1 VRSLSRVV
9 DKTEASQTLALTA
22 LAKKL
27 YSEGVDVVTLTAGE
41 PDFPTPFHVKEAAKQ
56 AIEDNKTTYT
66 QNAGILELR
75 KAIAEKFRKDNNL
88 TFGPDQILVSNGAKH
103 SLYNTLK
110 AICNEGDEV
119 IIPAPYWVSYPQ
131 MVALVDS
138 VPVVVPTSEDT
149 EFKLTADA
157 LRDAITD
164 KTKALLFCTPS
175 NPTGAVYSREELE
188 KLAEVIAEHEIYVI
202 ADEIYEKVIYDGVQH
217 FSIGSVP
224 AVKDLV
230 VTVNG
235 FSKAYSMTGWR
246 IGFLGA
252 GQDIVT
258 NAEKVQGQVTSN
270 ASSISQYAALAALAG
285 PEDELRSMAAEF
297 RRRRDFIHGNV
308 TSIRGISCIKPKGAF
323 YVFPNVSS
331 YYGATFNGK
340 KMESGDDI
348 AKFLLDEERVV
359 VVPGSGFGA
368 MDHVRIS
375 YACSMSEL
383 EKAAERLTRGFKK
396 LE

>member
-1 VRSLSRVV
+1 MKSLSRVV

-27 YSEGVDVVTLTAGE
+27 YAEGVDVVTLTAGE
-41 PDFPTPFHVKEAAKQ
+41 PDFPTPFHVKEAAKK
-56 AIEDNKTTYT
+56 AIENNRTTYT
-66 QNAGILELR
+66 QNAGIPELR
-75 KAIAEKFRKDNNL
+75 KAIAEKFQKDNNL
-88 TFGPDQILVSNGAKH
+88 FFSPDQILVSNGAKH

-110 AICNEGDEV
+110 AICNDGDEV

-131 MVALVDS
+131 MVALVDAI
-138 VPVVVPTSEDT
+138 PVVVPTREEN
-149 EFKLTADA
+149 EFKLTPDE
-157 LRDAITD
+157 LGEAITN

-175 NPTGAVYSREELE
+175 NPTGSVYSRKELE
-188 KLAEVIAEHEIYVI
+188 DLAKVVAEHEIYVV
-202 ADEIYEKVIYDGVQH
+202 ADEIYEKVIYDGAEH

-224 AVKDLV
+224 AIRDFVI
-230 VTVNG
+230 TVNG

-252 GQDIVT
+252 RQGIVT

-297 RRRRDFIHGNV
+297 RRRRDFIHGEV
-308 TSIRGISCIKPKGAF
+308 TSIEGISCIKPKGAF
-323 YVFPNVSS
+323 YIFPNVSA
-331 YYGATFNGK
+331 YYGRTFKGK
-340 KMESGDDI
+340 KIESGDDI
-348 AKFLLDEERVV
+348 AQFLLDEERVV

-383 EKAAERLTRGFKK
+383 ERAAERLNRGFKK
-396 LE
+396 LF

>member
-1 VRSLSRVV
+1 MKSLSRVV
-9 DKTEASQTLALTA
+9 EKTEASQTLALTA
-22 LAKKL
+22 LAKKMHD
-27 YSEGVDVVTLTAGE
+27 EGVDVVTLTAGE
-41 PDFPTPFHVKEAAKQ
+41 PDFPTPFHVKEAAKK

-66 QNAGILELR
+66 ANAGIPELR
-75 KAIAEKFRKDNNL
+75 SAIAEKFRKDNNL
-88 TFGPDQILVSNGAKH
+88 HFSPGQILVSNGAKH

-119 IIPAPYWVSYPQ
+119 IIPSPYWVSYPQ
-131 MVALVDS
+131 MVSLVGA
-138 VPVVVPTSEDT
+138 VPVVVSTT
-149 EFKLTADA
+149 EENAFRLTAGD
-157 LRDAITD
+157 LRNSITK

-175 NPTGAVYSREELE
+175 NPTGSVYSREDLE
-188 KLAEVIAEHEIYVI
+188 ALGEVIAEHEIYVV
-202 ADEIYEKVIYDGVQH
+202 ADEIYEKVIYDDAKH
-217 FSIGSVP
+217 FSIGSIP
-224 AVKDLV
+224 ALSDFV

-252 GQDIVT
+252 RQDIVS

-297 RRRRDFIHGNV
+297 RRRRDFIHGQV
-308 TSIRGISCIKPKGAF
+308 MSIPGISCIKPKGAF
-323 YVFPNVSS
+323 YVFPNVSA
-331 YYGATFNGK
+331 YYGKVFNGR

-348 AKFLLDEERVV
+348 ARFLLDEERVV

-368 MDHVRIS
+368 KDHVRIS
-375 YACSMSEL
+375 YACAMGEL
-383 EKAAERLTRGFKK
+383 EKAAERMQRGFEK
-396 LE
+396 LR